1 MNNLLMLFI
10 FIPILIVVLLLLNF
24 LLAPSVPDA
33 EKLSLY
39 ECGFT
44 AVFGQTRRP
53 FHINF
58 YAVGILFLV
67 FDLEIVLIFPISVSL
82 YQSGLYGFSV
92 AIIFFIILTIGFI
105 MEICSGVLKLKPAN
119 Q

>member
-10 FIPILIVVLLLLNF
+10 FIPIFIVVLLLLNF
-24 LLAPSVPDA
+24 LLSPSVPDA

-44 AVFGQTRRP
+44 AVFGQTRKP

-105 MEICSGVLKLKPAN
+105 MEICSGVLKLKSTN